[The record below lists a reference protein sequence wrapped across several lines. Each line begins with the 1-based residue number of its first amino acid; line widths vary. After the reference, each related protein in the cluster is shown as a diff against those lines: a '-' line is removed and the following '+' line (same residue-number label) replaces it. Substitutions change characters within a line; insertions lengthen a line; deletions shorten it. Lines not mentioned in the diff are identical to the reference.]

1 MPDPLP
7 ALAIQFLTED
17 PEAAFPW
24 EARLGALGRRLLRE
38 EGVQATA
45 VNVVLCSDETIR
57 RLNRDYRHHD
67 KVTDVLSFEFHEPD
81 FLGEIYIC
89 EEQVR
94 RQAPAYGNTFYAE
107 LKRVMVHGLLHLL
120 GYDHIKPAD
129 RVKMRKRECEVLKI
143 NYYQDSN
150 G

>member
-7 ALAIQFLTED
+7 DLDIQFLTED
-17 PEAAFPW
+17 PDASFPW
-24 EARLGALGRRLLRE
+24 EARLRALGLRLLRE
-38 EGVQATA
+38 EGAGETA
-45 VNVVLCSDETIR
+45 VNVVLCSDGTIR
-57 RLNRDYRHHD
+57 NLNRDYRHHD
-67 KVTDVLSFEFHEPD
+67 KVTDVISFEFHEPN

-89 EEQVR
+89 EGQVR
-94 RQAPAYGNTFYAE
+94 RQAPNYGNTFYAE

-129 RVKMRKRECEVLKI
+129 RVKMRRRECEFLKI

-150 G
+150 D